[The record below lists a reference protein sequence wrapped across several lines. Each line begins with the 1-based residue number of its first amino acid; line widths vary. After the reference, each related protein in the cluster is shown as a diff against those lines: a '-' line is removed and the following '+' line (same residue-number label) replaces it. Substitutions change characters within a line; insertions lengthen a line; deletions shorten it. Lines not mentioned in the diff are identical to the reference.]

1 MSYRRP
7 PLSRAQERAGIRL
20 RAQSVLDYNAMRVAR
35 IPRLLCGHRAPLHTA
50 RRAPSRAARA
60 QAGASGHGCCSSSR
74 GAWCNCINISHATA
88 LFTGHVA
95 DAIFTALSFVRPSR
109 TLPGSNRAFLSA
121 AWPRAA
127 GRPSR
132 QANESKRVS
141 KLDSVIGITF
151 VVAIRLIV
159 KLFAWTKGG

>member
-1 MSYRRP
+1 M
-7 PLSRAQERAGIRL
+7 
-20 RAQSVLDYNAMRVAR
+20 LDYNAMRVAR
-35 IPRLLCGHRAPLHTA
+35 IPRLPRGRRAPRPTA

-109 TLPGSNRAFLSA
+109 TLPGSNRAFFYR
-121 AWPRAA
+121 PR
-127 GRPSR
+127 GRVR
-132 QANESKRVS
+132 RGGRAVRRTNRNGFRN
-141 KLDSVIGITF
+141 L
-151 VVAIRLIV
+151 IRLSESHS
-159 KLFAWTKGG
+159 LLRFALSSNFFAWTKGG

>member
-20 RAQSVLDYNAMRVAR
+20 RAQSVLDYNTMRVAR
-35 IPRLLCGHRAPLHTA
+35 IPRLPGDHRAQRHTA

-95 DAIFTALSFVRPSR
+95 DAIFTALSFARPSR
-109 TLPGSNRAFLSA
+109 TLPGSNRAFFIG
-121 AWPRAA
+121 RAA
-127 GRPSR
+127 ACGGATGPSGER
-132 QANESKRVS
+132 IET
-141 KLDSVIGITF
+141 GFET
-151 VVAIRLIV
+151 
-159 KLFAWTKGG
+159 